1 MLEDLVPILVPI
13 AVFVVLPVGIVWLI
27 ISNKKFAA
35 EKRAQIVLAAI
46 EKNPE
51 MDMEVFAQALVPK
64 QKPLRERLV
73 SRIFTCTLI
82 GTALSLLG
90 GLGMVSMIAA
100 LLYSIYLDNLRDGFF
115 VMAMVFLPVF
125 ALGMGLLLAARQ
137 AKKDL
142 AHLED

>member
-46 EKNPE
+46 EKNSE

-82 GTALSLLG
+82 GMALSLLG
-90 GLGMVSMIAA
+90 GLGMVASIAA

-115 VMAMVFLPVF
+115 VMTMAFLPVF
-125 ALGMGLLLAARQ
+125 ALGMGLLRAARQ

>member
-13 AVFVVLPVGIVWLI
+13 AMFVVLPVGIVWLI

-51 MDMEVFAQALVPK
+51 MDMEVFAQALAPK

-82 GTALSLLG
+82 GMALSLLG
-90 GLGMVSMIAA
+90 GLGMVSSIAA

-115 VMAMVFLPVF
+115 VMTMAFLPVF
-125 ALGMGLLLAARQ
+125 ALGMGLLRAARQ

>member
-90 GLGMVSMIAA
+90 GLGMVATIAA

-115 VMAMVFLPVF
+115 VMAMAFLPVF
-125 ALGMGLLLAARQ
+125 ALGMGLLRAARQ

>member
-1 MLEDLVPILVPI
+1 MEDILVPI
-13 AVFVVLPVGIVWLI
+13 AMFVVLPVSIVWLI
-27 ISNKKFAA
+27 ISYRKFAA

-51 MDMEVFAQALVPK
+51 MDMEVFAQALAPK
-64 QKPLRERLV
+64 QKPLRERLI

-82 GTALSLLG
+82 GMALSLLG

-115 VMAMVFLPVF
+115 VMTMAFLPVF
-125 ALGMGLLLAARQ
+125 ALGMGLLRAARQ

>member
-51 MDMEVFAQALVPK
+51 MDMEVFAQALAPK
-64 QKPLRERLV
+64 QKPLRERLI

-82 GTALSLLG
+82 GMALSLLG

-115 VMAMVFLPVF
+115 VMAMFFLPVF
-125 ALGMGLLLAARQ
+125 ALGMGLLRAARQ

>member
-27 ISNKKFAA
+27 ISYAKFAA
-35 EKRAQIVLAAI
+35 EKRAQIVLAAL

-115 VMAMVFLPVF
+115 VMTMAFLPVF
-125 ALGMGLLLAARQ
+125 ALGMGLLRAARQ

>member
-1 MLEDLVPILVPI
+1 MPILVPI

-27 ISNKKFAA
+27 ISYRKFAA

-51 MDMEVFAQALVPK
+51 MDMEVFAQALAPK
-64 QKPLRERLV
+64 QKPLRERLI

-82 GTALSLLG
+82 GMALSLLG

-115 VMAMVFLPVF
+115 VMTMAFLPVF
-125 ALGMGLLLAARQ
+125 ALGMGLLRAARQ

>member
-46 EKNPE
+46 EKNSE

-115 VMAMVFLPVF
+115 VMTMAFLPVF
-125 ALGMGLLLAARQ
+125 ALGMGLLRAARQ

>member
-1 MLEDLVPILVPI
+1 MPI
-13 AVFVVLPVGIVWLI
+13 AMFVVLPVSIVWLI
-27 ISNKKFAA
+27 ISYRKFAA
-35 EKRAQIVLAAI
+35 EKRAQIVLVAL

-51 MDMEVFAQALVPK
+51 MDMEVFAQALAPK

-82 GTALSLLG
+82 GMALSLLG
-90 GLGMVSMIAA
+90 GLGMVATIAA

-115 VMAMVFLPVF
+115 VMAMFFLPVF
-125 ALGMGLLLAARQ
+125 ALGVGLLRAARQ

>member
-1 MLEDLVPILVPI
+1 MPI
-13 AVFVVLPVGIVWLI
+13 AMFVVLPVSIVWLI
-27 ISNKKFAA
+27 ISYEKLAA
-35 EKRAQIVLAAI
+35 ERRAQIVLAAL

-51 MDMEVFAQALVPK
+51 MDMEVFAQALAPK
-64 QKPLRERLV
+64 QKPLRERLI

-82 GTALSLLG
+82 GMALSLLG
-90 GLGMVSMIAA
+90 GLGMVSSIAA

-115 VMAMVFLPVF
+115 VMTMAFLPVF
-125 ALGMGLLLAARQ
+125 ALGMGLLRAARQ

>member
-1 MLEDLVPILVPI
+1 MPI
-13 AVFVVLPVGIVWLI
+13 AMFVVLPVSIVWLI
-27 ISNKKFAA
+27 ISYEKFAA
-35 EKRAQIVLAAI
+35 EKRAQIVLAAL

-51 MDMEVFAQALVPK
+51 MDMEVFAQALAPK
-64 QKPLRERLV
+64 QKPLRERLI

-100 LLYSIYLDNLRDGFF
+100 LLYSINLDNIKDGFF
-115 VMAMVFLPVF
+115 VMTMAFLPVF
-125 ALGMGLLLAARQ
+125 ALGVGLLRAARQ

>member
-1 MLEDLVPILVPI
+1 MPI
-13 AVFVVLPVGIVWLI
+13 AMFVVLPVSIVWLI
-27 ISNKKFAA
+27 ISYRKFAA
-35 EKRAQIVLAAI
+35 EKRAQILLAAI

-51 MDMEVFAQALVPK
+51 MDMEVFAQALAPK
-64 QKPLRERLV
+64 QKPLRERLI

-82 GTALSLLG
+82 GMALSLLG

-115 VMAMVFLPVF
+115 VMTMAFLPVF
-125 ALGMGLLLAARQ
+125 ALGMGLLRAARQ

>member
-13 AVFVVLPVGIVWLI
+13 AMFVVLPVGIVWLI

-90 GLGMVSMIAA
+90 GLGMVASIAA

-115 VMAMVFLPVF
+115 VMAMAFLPVF
-125 ALGMGLLLAARQ
+125 ALGMGLLRAARQ

>member
-1 MLEDLVPILVPI
+1 MEDILVPI
-13 AVFVVLPVGIVWLI
+13 AMFLVLPVSILWLI
-27 ISNKKFAA
+27 ISYRKFAA
-35 EKRAQIVLAAI
+35 EKRAQIVLAAL

-64 QKPLRERLV
+64 QKPLRERLI

-90 GLGMVSMIAA
+90 GLGMVASIAA
-100 LLYSIYLDNLRDGFF
+100 LLYSINLDNIRDGFF
-115 VMAMVFLPVF
+115 VMTMAFLPVF
-125 ALGMGLLLAARQ
+125 ALGMGLLRAARQ

>member
-1 MLEDLVPILVPI
+1 MPI
-13 AVFVVLPVGIVWLI
+13 AMFVVLPVSIVWLI
-27 ISNKKFAA
+27 ISYEKFAA
-35 EKRAQIVLAAI
+35 EKRAQIVLAAL

-51 MDMEVFAQALVPK
+51 MDMEVFAQALAPK
-64 QKPLRERLV
+64 QKPLRERLI

-82 GTALSLLG
+82 GMALSLLG
-90 GLGMVSMIAA
+90 GLGMVASIAA

-115 VMAMVFLPVF
+115 VMTMAFLPVF
-125 ALGMGLLLAARQ
+125 ALGMGLLRAARQ

>member
-1 MLEDLVPILVPI
+1 MEDILVPI
-13 AVFVVLPVGIVWLI
+13 AMFVVVPVSIVWLI
-27 ISNKKFAA
+27 ISYRKFAA
-35 EKRAQIVLAAI
+35 EKRAQILLAAL

-51 MDMEVFAQALVPK
+51 MDMEVFAQALAPK
-64 QKPLRERLV
+64 QKPLRERLI

-82 GTALSLLG
+82 GMALSLLG
-90 GLGMVSMIAA
+90 GLGMVSSIAA

-115 VMAMVFLPVF
+115 VMTMAFLPVF
-125 ALGMGLLLAARQ
+125 ALGMGLLRAARQ

>member
-1 MLEDLVPILVPI
+1 MPILVPI

-51 MDMEVFAQALVPK
+51 MDMEVFAQALAPK
-64 QKPLRERLV
+64 QKPLRERLI

-82 GTALSLLG
+82 GMALSLLG

-115 VMAMVFLPVF
+115 VMAMFFLPVF
-125 ALGMGLLLAARQ
+125 ALGVGLLRAARQ

>member
-1 MLEDLVPILVPI
+1 MPILVPI

-100 LLYSIYLDNLRDGFF
+100 SCTASIWIISG
-115 VMAMVFLPVF
+115 MVSSL
-125 ALGMGLLLAARQ
+125 
-137 AKKDL
+137 
-142 AHLED
+142 

>member
-1 MLEDLVPILVPI
+1 MLEDILVSLGI
-13 AVFVVLPVGIVWLI
+13 CVVLPVSIVWLI
-27 ISNKKFAA
+27 ISNRKFAA
-35 EKRAQIVLAAI
+35 EKRAQILLAAI

-90 GLGMVSMIAA
+90 GLGMVASIAA
-100 LLYSIYLDNLRDGFF
+100 LLYSINLNCLRDGFF
-115 VMAMVFLPVF
+115 VMTMAFLPVF
-125 ALGMGLLLAARQ
+125 ALGMGLLRAARQ

-142 AHLED
+142 THLED

>member
-1 MLEDLVPILVPI
+1 MPILVPI

-35 EKRAQIVLAAI
+35 EKRAQILLAAI

-51 MDMEVFAQALVPK
+51 MDMEVFAQALAPK
-64 QKPLRERLV
+64 QKPLRERLI

-82 GTALSLLG
+82 GMALSLLG
-90 GLGMVSMIAA
+90 GLGMVASIAA

-115 VMAMVFLPVF
+115 VMTMAFLPVF
-125 ALGMGLLLAARQ
+125 ALGMGLLRAARQ

>member
-35 EKRAQIVLAAI
+35 EKRAQIVLAAL

-100 LLYSIYLDNLRDGFF
+100 LLYSINLDNIKDGFF
-115 VMAMVFLPVF
+115 VMAMAFLPVF
-125 ALGMGLLLAARQ
+125 ALGMGLLRAARQ

>member
-1 MLEDLVPILVPI
+1 MPILVPI

-90 GLGMVSMIAA
+90 GLGMVATIAA

-115 VMAMVFLPVF
+115 VMAMAFLPVF
-125 ALGMGLLLAARQ
+125 ALGMGLLRAARQ